1 MPAGPMMGAPNW
13 PGLRVIVKLI
23 IALLLL
29 GIVASL
35 FSSAFFLVKDDSQR
49 KRTLSL
55 LKLRVA
61 LSVTLII
68 FVLVAYTAGWLVPHG
83 PQP

>member
-1 MPAGPMMGAPNW
+1 MSAP
-13 PGLRVIVKLI
+13 LRPSLLVIAKLI

-35 FSSAFFLVKDDSQR
+35 FTSAFFLVKDDSKR
-49 KRTLSL
+49 KRTLTL

-68 FVLVAYTAGWLVPHG
+68 FVLAAYGLGWIQPHG